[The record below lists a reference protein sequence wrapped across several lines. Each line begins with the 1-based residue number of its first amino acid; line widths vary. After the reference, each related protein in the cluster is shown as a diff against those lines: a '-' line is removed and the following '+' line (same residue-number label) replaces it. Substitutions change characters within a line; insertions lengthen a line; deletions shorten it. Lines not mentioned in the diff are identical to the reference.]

1 MNSLKSIM
9 DFLSDINICS
19 VAVRIFLATFMG
31 GCIGMNRFRHGRAAG
46 ARTHILVCL
55 GAAITTLLGFYTA
68 ANLGFPNDP
77 LRLGAQVVSGIGFLG
92 VGTIMI
98 RNHSQVTGL
107 TTAAG
112 LWTTACI
119 GLTIGAGFYEVALIA
134 FVTVLLT
141 FTLLSSLEGRI
152 KRRANCAYYI
162 EITDIRYAGE
172 LYDAFS
178 RQLSS
183 AEIVPAKSGL
193 PNHVGMELV
202 IEDPKLRQSFFD
214 SLRSNEHI
222 AVALPRQS

>member
-1 MNSLKSIM
+1 MNTLEFILKTLYEINVWSII
-9 DFLSDINICS
+9 F
-19 VAVRIFLATFMG
+19 RIFLSAFIG

-119 GLTIGAGFYEVALIA
+119 GLTVGAGFYIVSVAAFIA
-134 FVTVLLT
+134 VLLT
-141 FTLLSSLEGRI
+141 FTLLSRIESRI
-152 KRRANCAYYI
+152 KNRANCAYYI
-162 EITDIRYAGE
+162 ELTDIRYAAE
-172 LYDAFS
+172 LYNE
-178 RQLSS
+178 LSSKLAS
-183 AEIVPAKSGL
+183 AEIIPAKSGL

-202 IEDPKLRQSFFD
+202 VEDPKIRQSFFD

-222 AVALPRQS
+222 AVALPRYS

>member
-1 MNSLKSIM
+1 MNNLICFYEMMTEINVWSII
-9 DFLSDINICS
+9 F
-19 VAVRIFLATFMG
+19 RIFLAAFIG
-31 GCIGMNRFRHGRAAG
+31 GYIGMNRFRHGRAAG

-119 GLTIGAGFYEVALIA
+119 GLTVGAGFYIVSIA
-134 FVTVLLT
+134 AFITVLLT
-141 FTLLSSLEGRI
+141 FTLLSRLEGRI
-152 KRRANCAYYI
+152 KNRANCAYYI
-162 EITDIRYAGE
+162 ELTDIRYAGE
-172 LYDAFS
+172 LYRELS
-178 RQLSS
+178 PQLSS

-202 IEDPKLRQSFFD
+202 VEDPKTRQSFFD

-222 AVALPRQS
+222 AVALPRYS